1 MGVSS
6 AKSIGF
12 NVFDPGP
19 GDPGGSREAPE
30 KADAVNKALLQP
42 YEGPNRA

>member
-6 AKSIGF
+6 AKNISF
-12 NVFDPGP
+12 NIFDPGP
-19 GDPGGSREAPE
+19 GDPEGSWEAPE